1 MRIVIALTMG
11 AVLALTGCS
20 ASGGSAS
27 VASCRTRYEAW
38 KHNPAELAQ
47 ARKLTAGLN
56 AVTFQ
61 AHAENFPATMTA
73 LRDSAAA
80 ARTLARTKPP
90 GCADPQGYYPQF
102 LSRIEA
108 AGSKAGKVPGLTGI
122 VLAVAPLKTIG
133 AIQAKLNGELVR
145 TVGKNS

>member
-1 MRIVIALTMG
+1 MRIAIALAAG

-20 ASGGSAS
+20 ASSGSAS

-47 ARKLTAGLN
+47 AKKLTADLN
-56 AVTFQ
+56 AVTVQ
-61 AHAENFPATMTA
+61 AHAENFPATITA

-80 ARTLARTKPP
+80 ARTLAKTKPP
-90 GCADPQGYYPQF
+90 ACADPQGYYPQF

-108 AGSKAGKVPGLTGI
+108 AGNKAGEASGLTGI

-133 AIQAKLNGELVR
+133 AIQAKLSRELAR